1 MSVLTTPTRY
11 DWFTLD
17 GDRSPGIA
25 VITSGGERKVEIVDQ
40 KQPLTRGA
48 NTVVRSIENIQISY
62 GFRLGIG
69 NDAASREAD
78 FAKRDAWIAML
89 EEGTRRPQVR
99 VYKLAD
105 PNVPWLTRVCLQGFK
120 PQTPLAP
127 GGPWDW
133 QLVLHEYNRVKP
145 FGGPLQP
152 PVTGSAIAD
161 ATRERDIALGALN
174 KTVAARQ
181 AARAKP

>member
-1 MSVLTTPTRY
+1 MSVLTTPGRY

-17 GDRSPGIA
+17 GDRSPGLA
-25 VITSGGERKVEIVDQ
+25 VITGGGERKVEIVDQ

-48 NTVVRSIENIQISY
+48 NTVVRSIENIQITY

-69 NDAASREAD
+69 DDDASREAD

-89 EEGTRRPQVR
+89 EEGTRRAQVR
-99 VYKLAD
+99 VYKLVD
-105 PNVPWLTRVCLQGFK
+105 LNVPWLTRVCLQGFK

-152 PVTGSAIAD
+152 TTKQGAINA
-161 ATRERDIALGALN
+161 ALN
-174 KTVAARQ
+174 KQNDALNAVLAARQ